1 MDGAELASHYAYPP
15 NRRGYCG
22 TRGFCQTLLKFQSG
36 KTGPDALRAELARFP
51 AHHAYL
57 SLIAR
62 ENGLGPFD
70 TDVVRAF
77 WTGNRLLE
85 SVRASALRRFIEKDL
100 LKGKQI
106 ARARRLCGNLPEGIL
121 PHHSFNVLYVNFVSN
136 AVPRSVRNFDSCCI
150 TSGKVI
156 SLEAGKATLLRRSI
170 AYDGGFVIRE
180 RVSKASLERGGM
192 RFVSG
197 LKKGDAV
204 SVHWGMIIEKLGRN
218 DARLLDEYTLKNMRA
233 INDSAGRKRLII

>member
-1 MDGAELASHYAYPP
+1 MEGAELASYYAYPP

-22 TRGFCQTLLKFQSG
+22 TRGFCQALRKFQSG
-36 KTGPDALRAELARFP
+36 KTGPGAIRAELAGFS
-51 AHHAYL
+51 AHYAYL

-62 ENGLGPFD
+62 ENGLDPFD

-85 SVRASALRRFIEKDL
+85 SVRASALRSFIEKDL
-100 LKGKQI
+100 LKGKQP
-106 ARARRLCGNLPEGIL
+106 ARARRLCDNLPEGIL

-156 SLEAGKATLLRRSI
+156 SADGGKATLLRRSI
-170 AYDGGFVIRE
+170 AYDGGFAMRE
-180 RVSKASLERGGM
+180 KLSKASLERGGM

-197 LKKGDAV
+197 LKNGDAV
-204 SVHWGMIIEKLGRN
+204 SVHWGMIIEKLGRK
-218 DARLLDEYTLKNMRA
+218 DERLLDEYTLKNMSA
-233 INDSAGRKRLII
+233 INESAGRKRLII